1 MPLPRVAIVGRPNV
15 GKSSLLNML
24 AGAKVSIVDPTPGV
38 TRDRIASIV
47 DFDGPEPGDPPRQAE
62 IVDTG
67 GYGVYVADGARYDD
81 VGEDLSRLSGDIERQ
96 IGEAV
101 RSADI
106 ILFVLDAQTGVTSL
120 DQTIADLLR
129 KRALGPGGKRL
140 EGVRPAKVVLV
151 ANKTDGEQW
160 DTSAAELGAL
170 GFGEPLAVSALT
182 NFRRRQFTEGLYAL
196 LPDSSGADEETSPEM
211 KIAFVGKRNAG
222 KSTFVNALAGEPRV
236 IVSEIAGTTR
246 DAIDVRFEQDGRAF
260 LAIDTAGF
268 RKRKSLADDI
278 EHWALHRALRSI
290 RRADVVVLLLDAT
303 AQISQVDKQLSH
315 EIQAQH
321 KPCVIVVNKWDLA
334 AGQVGRGGKK
344 VGTHEYQQYIEK
356 ELRGLTKC
364 PIVFATANAGVNVKE
379 TVEIAL
385 ELHEQARQRVTTSQ
399 LNQLVRGILEHRGP
413 SSKLGT
419 RAKILY
425 VAQVAVAPP
434 TIVVVVNHAALFS
447 AEYERYL
454 LNRLAEE
461 TPFSEVPIRLIIR
474 DRTRARPDD
483 LDADPETGERSEP
496 VRPPKMPRVV
506 QGLADEIEGDVDE
519 AELDRVLREMEREEA

>member
-1 MPLPRVAIVGRPNV
+1 MPLPRIAIVGRPNV

-47 DFDGPEPGDPPRQAE
+47 EFDGPNPGDAPRKAE
-62 IVDTG
+62 VVDTG

-81 VGEDLSRLSGDIERQ
+81 VGEDLARLSGDIERQ

-101 RSADI
+101 RSADL
-106 ILFVLDAQTGVTSL
+106 ILFVLDAQTGVTAL

-129 KRALGPGGKRL
+129 KRALGLAGKRL
-140 EGVRPAKVVLV
+140 EGATPARIVLV

-160 DTSAAELGAL
+160 DTEAAELGAL

-182 NFRRRQFTEGLYAL
+182 NFRRRQFTESLYAL
-196 LPDSSGADEETSPEM
+196 LPEESGIDDGPTPDM

-246 DAIDVRFEQDGRAF
+246 DAIDVRVEQDGHAF
-260 LAIDTAGF
+260 VAIDTAGF
-268 RKRKSLADDI
+268 RKRGSIADDI

-315 EIQAQH
+315 EIQSQF

-334 AGQVGRGGKK
+334 AGQIGLGGKT
-344 VGTHEYQQYIEK
+344 VGTQEYQKYIEK
-356 ELRGLTKC
+356 ELRGLTKS

-379 TVEIAL
+379 TVEVAR
-385 ELHEQARQRVTTSQ
+385 ELHEQARHRVPTGQ
-399 LNQLVRGILEHRGP
+399 LNQIIRHILESRGP

-419 RAKILY
+419 KAKVLY

-434 TIVVVVNHAALFS
+434 TIVMVVNQSALFTP
-447 AEYERYL
+447 EYERYM

-461 TPFSEVPIRLIIR
+461 TPFTEVPIRLVVR
-474 DRTRARPDD
+474 DRTRARPAD
-483 LDADPETGERSEP
+483 LESEEERAEP

-506 QGLADEIEGDVDE
+506 HGLADEMAGEVDE
-519 AELDRVLREMEREEA
+519 AEFDRVLREIEREEA